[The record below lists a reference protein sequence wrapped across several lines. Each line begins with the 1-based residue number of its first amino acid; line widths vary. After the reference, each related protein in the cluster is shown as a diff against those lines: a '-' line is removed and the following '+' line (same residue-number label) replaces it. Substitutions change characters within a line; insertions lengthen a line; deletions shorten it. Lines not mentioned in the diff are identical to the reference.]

1 MEKRSIAV
9 FDFDGTLT
17 HKDTFVVFAIYV
29 LGFWKFIL
37 KVLLCSPWLV
47 SYKLRFY
54 SNGKAKERL
63 FSLCFKGMK
72 WQNFEE
78 CGNAFSSAHT
88 TLLREDAVGALEEHL
103 LKGHRVY
110 IVTAS
115 MEEWVRPLLLRYPS
129 LSFITTRPEVVDGR
143 LTGNFATENCYGK
156 EKVRRFLEQEPL
168 RGGYVLYA
176 YGDSAGDKA
185 LLSMAD
191 KSYYRMFPLP
201 S

>member
-37 KVLLCSPWLV
+37 KVLLCAPWLV

-72 WQNFEE
+72 GRNFEE
-78 CGNAFSSAHT
+78 YGVAFSSAHT

-143 LTGNFATENCYGK
+143 LTGNFSTKNCYGK
-156 EKVRRFLEQEPL
+156 EKVKRFREKESV
-168 RGGYVLYA
+168 RDEYVLYV
-176 YGDSAGDKA
+176 YGDSLGDKE
-185 LLSMAD
+185 LLEIAD
-191 KSYYRMFPLP
+191 YPYYRVFK
-201 S
+201 